1 MEALPRDNSSE
12 RLSHIKCLFI
22 EHYDELYGIAAAQMA
37 KENPGDSMQA
47 TALVNEM
54 VCKMLEPHRDIQ
66 PNDKNHFLATAN
78 LMMKHI
84 LIDRGRRR
92 NSRRQGGHLHQQ
104 ELLND
109 QAETDMQHV
118 ELLILQEEIQQLAKV
133 DPQAAQVIQKRCEG
147 FSIDEIADQLKIS
160 RTQAYDLWNFG
171 RAWLIQ
177 MFHSGEDKKD

>member
-1 MEALPRDNSSE
+1 MEVLPRDDSSE
-12 RLSHIKCLFI
+12 RLSNIKCLFI
-22 EHYDELYGIAAAQMA
+22 KHYDELHGIAAAQMA

-54 VCKMLEPHRDIQ
+54 VCKMLEPHCDVQ

-84 LIDRGRRR
+84 IIDRARRR
-92 NSRRQGGHLHQQ
+92 SSQKYGGHLQKQQ
-104 ELLND
+104 LLDD

-118 ELLILQEEIQQLAKV
+118 QLLILQEEIQLLAQE
-133 DPQAAQVIQKRCEG
+133 DPLAAQIIQKRCEG

-160 RTQAYDLWNFG
+160 RTSAYEQWNFG
-171 RAWLIQ
+171 RAWL
-177 MFHSGEDKKD
+177 MEVFHLSCSNND